1 VVLSVVA
8 CGCAGGAAV
17 YSIPPE
23 TAELA
28 AHRIER
34 GPVYEPRLQPVRVP
48 PPEVRF
54 DELIASPLFEDSDFQ
69 AAVES
74 WVNHWQTVAAPEVA
88 LYLGRL
94 ASFEHTIDS
103 ALAENDLPA
112 SLRYLPFIESGYN
125 PTASSR
131 ARAVGL
137 WQFMKPTAEQ
147 MGMEVTRLL
156 DQRRDPI
163 RSTEAAV
170 AFLGELRVSFGSWFL
185 ALAAYNAGPTRLR
198 RIIRQYAPGAV
209 ASDSLYWALR
219 SRLPRETQTFVP
231 KLMGAIL
238 VAAREVAG
246 GEGLTERDQPFLFD
260 AVRVPDAT
268 TLDVIAFAAESP
280 LEEIERL
287 NPQFVRGMTPPGR
300 QSELRVPQ
308 GRGLMFAQN
317 YADIPEDERVTFVEH
332 PIEEGETL
340 SHIAA
345 RYGVLVADL
354 SAANPGLRPRYL
366 RIGTLLTVPVAPS
379 VRGVTIA
386 GS

>member
-1 VVLSVVA
+1 
-8 CGCAGGAAV
+8 V
-17 YSIPPE
+17 YSMPSE
-23 TAELA
+23 TPALVA
-28 AHRIER
+28 YPIEI
-34 GPVYEPRLQPVRVP
+34 GVVYEARLDPVRVA

-54 DELIASPLFEDSDFQ
+54 DELMASPLFDDPDFE
-69 AAVES
+69 AAVER
-74 WVNHWQTVAAPEVA
+74 WVDHWETEAAPEVP

-94 ASFEHTIDS
+94 ASFEHTIDL

-125 PTASSR
+125 PEASSR

-137 WQFMKPTAEQ
+137 WQFMEPTAKQ

-170 AFLGELRVSFGSWFL
+170 AFLGELRVSLGSWFL

-198 RIIRQYAPGAV
+198 RIMRQYAPGAV

-219 SRLPRETQTFVP
+219 AHLPRETQTFVP
-231 KLMGAIL
+231 KLMGAIR
-238 VAAREVAG
+238 VAAREVARG
-246 GEGLTERDQPFLFD
+246 QGLTERDRPFLFD
-260 AVRVPDAT
+260 DVSVPDAT
-268 TLDVIAFAAESP
+268 TLDVVALAAESP
-280 LEEIERL
+280 LAEIERL

-300 QSELRVPQ
+300 QSALRVPE
-308 GRGLMFAQN
+308 GRGLTFARN
-317 YADIPEDERVTFVEH
+317 YAEIPEDERVTFVEH
-332 PIEEGETL
+332 AIEAGETL

-354 SAANPGLRPRYL
+354 TAANPGLRPRYL
-366 RIGTLLTVPVAPS
+366 RIGSLLTVPVAPS
-379 VRGVTIA
+379 VRGVTIT

>member
-1 VVLSVVA
+1 MYSMPSETTPLLAYPIASD
-8 CGCAGGAAV
+8 AV
-17 YSIPPE
+17 YE
-23 TAELA
+23 A
-28 AHRIER
+28 RIA
-34 GPVYEPRLQPVRVP
+34 PVRTP

-54 DELIASPLFEDSDFQ
+54 DELMASPMFDDPDFA
-69 AAVES
+69 AAVEA
-74 WVNHWQTVAAPEVA
+74 WVERWQTQGAPEVS

-103 ALAENDLPA
+103 ALAANDLPA

-125 PTASSR
+125 PRASSR
-131 ARAVGL
+131 AHAVGL
-137 WQFMKPTAEQ
+137 WQFMEPTAQQ

-170 AFLGELRVSFGSWFL
+170 AFLGDLRGSFGSWFL

-198 RIIRQYAPGAV
+198 RIMRQHAPGAE

-219 SRLPRETQTFVP
+219 PRLPRETQTFIP

-238 VAAREVAG
+238 VAAPEVARG
-246 GEGLTERDQPFLFD
+246 QGLERDQPFLFD
-260 AVRVPDAT
+260 DVQVPDAT
-268 TLDVIAFAAESP
+268 TLDVVALAAEAP

-308 GRGLMFAQN
+308 GRGLTFARN

-354 SAANPGLRPRYL
+354 NAANPGLRPRYL
-366 RIGTLLTVPVAPS
+366 RIGAILTVPVAPS
-379 VRGVTIA
+379 VRSVTTA